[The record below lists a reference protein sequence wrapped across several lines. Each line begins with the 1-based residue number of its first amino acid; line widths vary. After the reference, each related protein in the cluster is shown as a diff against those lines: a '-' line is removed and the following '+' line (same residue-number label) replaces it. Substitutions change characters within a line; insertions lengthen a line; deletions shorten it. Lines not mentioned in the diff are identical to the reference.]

1 MNKNIKKIN
10 IGVIGVGHLGEHH
23 VKHLKSINN
32 FKLIGIHDINEKRA
46 KSIGTKYG
54 IPLYNNINELIE
66 ACELGPTNSLV
77 EHIEISDSKD
87 PCPTESF
94 EILPTI

>member
-1 MNKNIKKIN
+1 MKKHLI
-10 IGVIGVGHLGEHH
+10 ISGKVQGVGFRYWLQNYATQKGVFGWVRNLNTGQVEVFLMGGERTI
-23 VKHLKSINN
+23 S
-32 FKLIGIHDINEKRA
+32 
-46 KSIGTKYG
+46 
-54 IPLYNNINELIE
+54 ELIE